1 MRNINAH
8 TQYTGHIYTHAKA
21 VSVSPA
27 ANKTAEYK
35 ELQMCRDGH
44 EDFRS
49 VGHQGEVHT
58 NLVILRGHS
67 CRKSEGVKP
76 V

>member
-1 MRNINAH
+1 MH
-8 TQYTGHIYTHAKA
+8 THSMWAYLHTHAKA

-58 NLVILRGHS
+58 NLVIGDIHAER
-67 CRKSEGVKP
+67 VKE
-76 V
+76 